1 MKTIIRF
8 FKKLFGKYETE
19 YEYWVYLKDIEITSQ
34 FQETQPRFVKMAQK
48 YDWYC
53 KHGEFQS
60 PIRLTKNF
68 VLVDGYTS
76 YLLAKK
82 FNLDKVPVYFVD

>member
-1 MKTIIRF
+1 MKNFIRII
-8 FKKLFGKYETE
+8 KKLFGIYESGN
-19 YEYWVYLKDIEITSQ
+19 EYWVNLNDIKITPQ
-34 FQETQPRFVKMAQK
+34 FKETPPRFIKMVQK

-60 PIRLTKNF
+60 PIKLTRDF

-82 FNLDKVPVYFVD
+82 FDLDKVPVYFED

>member
-1 MKTIIRF
+1 MVIKF
-8 FKKLFGKYETE
+8 LKKLFGKYEIG
-19 YEYWVYLKDIEITSQ
+19 YEYLVYLKDIEITPQ
-34 FQETQPRFVKMAQK
+34 FQETKPKFVKLTQK

-53 KHGEFQS
+53 KHDKFQS
-60 PIRLTKNF
+60 PIRLTRNF

>member
-1 MKTIIRF
+1 MSLWTLFKPKYKTH
-8 FKKLFGKYETE
+8 
-19 YEYWVYLKDIEITSQ
+19 YEYWVNLRDIEITPQ
-34 FQETQPRFVKMAQK
+34 FRETPPRFVKMAQK

-60 PIRLTKNF
+60 PIRLTRDF
-68 VLVDGYTS
+68 VLVDGYIS

-82 FNLDKVPVYFVD
+82 FDMDKVPVYFVD

>member
-1 MKTIIRF
+1 MKNIIRAI
-8 FKKLFGKYETE
+8 KKLFGIYELG
-19 YEYWVYLKDIEITSQ
+19 YEYWVNLNEIEVTSQ
-34 FQETQPRFVKMAQK
+34 FEETPPRFIKMTQK

-60 PIRLTKNF
+60 PIRLTRDF

-82 FNLDKVPVYFVD
+82 FDMDKVPVYFVD

>member
-1 MKTIIRF
+1 MNMIIKF
-8 FKKLFGKYETE
+8 FKKLFGKYEIG
-19 YEYWVYLKDIEITSQ
+19 YEYLVYLKDIEITPQ
-34 FQETQPRFVKMAQK
+34 FQETQPRFVKLAQK

-53 KHGEFQS
+53 KHGNFQS
-60 PIRLTKNF
+60 PIRLTRNF